1 MKKNKITCTIR
12 SKCLEVDMTPDTAMN
27 VLYALKGFDSAY
39 NTLAVPQE
47 DLRNYRRCQFIAEE
61 FLEKPELF
69 DEFRNEKFID
79 DENEIPGYV
88 MFLLKVTEKI
98 LAFI

>member
-12 SKCLEVDMTPDTAMN
+12 SKCLEVDMTPDTA
-27 VLYALKGFDSAY
+27 
-39 NTLAVPQE
+39 LAVPHE
-47 DLRNYRRCQFIAEE
+47 DLRNYRRCQYIAEE